1 MSESTTIRQHIERR
15 TEDIKC
21 AVTGAIAGMQDTI
34 SDLSTI
40 RSGAAA
46 GATAYQKPANGIP
59 ENDMSPEIQ
68 ASLRKADTSLQE
80 HQSLE
85 EYYTKSETITLLNEK
100 QDVISDLSQIRSRAS
115 VGAALSGRVDSLEDS
130 CEVLETKIIR
140 STRIVTWDSLSETDK
155 EIALSVLGGELLHF
169 RECVEEGWYVTD
181 ADGYIGMCYTS
192 AGFDTGKLSEHFKAL
207 IKAIEGIGLNAALQ
221 AQIASLEKR
230 ASVVRLTA
238 ESGIYITD
246 SNGYI
251 LCNVG
256 SSGSGGNSF
265 VASSDRLIEL

>member
-1 MSESTTIRQHIERR
+1 MSESTTIRRHIERR
-15 TEDIKC
+15 TEDIKS
-21 AVTGAIAGMQDTI
+21 AVTGAIAGKQDI
-34 SDLSTI
+34 IDDLSTI
-40 RSGAAA
+40 RQGAAA

-68 ASLRKADTSLQE
+68 ASLGKADTSLQE

-85 EYYTKSETITLLNEK
+85 EYYTKSETSAFLNEK
-100 QDVISDLSQIRSRAS
+100 QDVISDLSQIRSRAN
-115 VGAALSGRVDSLEDS
+115 VGAALSGRVDSLEDA

-169 RECVEEGWYVTD
+169 RECVEGGWYVTD

-207 IKAIEGIGLNAALQ
+207 IKAIEGIGLNSSLLSR
-221 AQIASLEKR
+221 IASLEKK
-230 ASVVRLTA
+230 ASIVGLTA
-238 ESGIYITD
+238 ESGLFITD
-246 SNGYI
+246 SNGFI
-251 LCNVG
+251 LQRI
-256 SSGSGGNSF
+256 GSGGSSNAF